1 MLKEFFKLD
10 NKIIVITGASHIA
23 FLDIK
28 GISKVFFWMDLSN
41 TRIELVEMI

>member
-23 FLDIK
+23 FLDTEV
-28 GISKVFFWMDLSN
+28 ISKVFFDGFKQYKN
-41 TRIELVEMI
+41 RAG